1 MAWGNVLLMM
11 WPVAVL
17 CAEKDLAHVQEEEKA
32 KATEE
37 TKDVLQVQVAKNQTF
52 TNHPTPPG
60 HLPPS
65 PSQCLAHL
73 HIPLVPVQQPSDPSL
88 PLGRIPWDRR
98 RELAPATFTNTATRE
113 GATRLEI
120 KLCHSPLP

>member
-1 MAWGNVLLMM
+1 VLLMM

-17 CAEKDLAHVQEEEKA
+17 CAEKDLAHAQEAEKA

-52 TNHPTPPG
+52 TNNPTPPG
-60 HLPPS
+60 HLISLPTHPNV
-65 PSQCLAHL
+65 L
-73 HIPLVPVQQPSDPSL
+73 HISTFPWCQCNSRLTRHYLWAEHHGVDGGSWLRRLSP
-88 PLGRIPWDRR
+88 IPQ
-98 RELAPATFTNTATRE
+98 LAKV
-113 GATRLEI
+113 RLEI